1 MKKLAKHVLISSFLL
16 IFSVGFVTSCGG
28 EESQISSSSNFSLE
42 KSFAEVSLGKNVSV
56 KVEGNIDNL
65 HFAFE
70 KGNIVDVSLTND
82 SIVISGKTEG
92 VDRIKVYLDDPS
104 NYQSILVIVKES
116 DDSLD
121 ATLTIGEDTK
131 TIYSKGESFF
141 YNDAKVYLNTLN
153 ESREIVD
160 TILLNPSEIYFSIG
174 NGYQLEEV
182 GETSVHVSYFG
193 EANASTNYTITVLDD
208 GLSDIRED
216 LALLKETNRY
226 EITYSGTIGSTLPL
240 NGDLIF
246 TPNYYYNDY
255 SETYFAKDKNGVFK
269 YDYVLDDYGVRSSI
283 STSNGYFKLNGKN
296 ATNLSEVVSL
306 YSGVSG
312 IAAFDDTYLD
322 SATKEGDMYVFTSP
336 TLLDMFW
343 SGTINLNGSA
353 EYIALASQDDAI
365 TFKIVGDLTNGYKVT
380 LIGSIRNIGTA
391 SEPLIENFLKNNS
404 IVSSSVDETLLTYI
418 NPIKENNYKL
428 NINDKTYVVTPNYVF
443 NGDENGVGSGIIKL
457 EDGIYSY
464 SYNDSEV
471 TIGSKSEISSIEES
485 EYSLLNY
492 GPFKEENYSSYYYS
506 SYYGG
511 YTLFDASIYADLWS
525 YTNSNSANTPLV
537 LTLGVEGGSLA
548 ISEYFTTSS
557 GSLSRIAITA
567 SDIGTSS
574 VSAIDNYLTSLD

>member
-1 MKKLAKHVLISSFLL
+1 
-16 IFSVGFVTSCGG
+16 
-28 EESQISSSSNFSLE
+28 
-42 KSFAEVSLGKNVSV
+42 
-56 KVEGNIDNL
+56 
-65 HFAFE
+65 
-70 KGNIVDVSLTND
+70 
-82 SIVISGKTEG
+82 
-92 VDRIKVYLDDPS
+92 
-104 NYQSILVIVKES
+104 
-116 DDSLD
+116 
-121 ATLTIGEDTK
+121 
-131 TIYSKGESFF
+131 
-141 YNDAKVYLNTLN
+141 
-153 ESREIVD
+153 
-160 TILLNPSEIYFSIG
+160 
-174 NGYQLEEV
+174 
-182 GETSVHVSYFG
+182 
-193 EANASTNYTITVLDD
+193 
-208 GLSDIRED
+208 
-216 LALLKETNRY
+216 
-226 EITYSGTIGSTLPL
+226 
-240 NGDLIF
+240 
-246 TPNYYYNDY
+246 
-255 SETYFAKDKNGVFK
+255 
-269 YDYVLDDYGVRSSI
+269 
-283 STSNGYFKLNGKN
+283 
-296 ATNLSEVVSL
+296 
-306 YSGVSG
+306 
-312 IAAFDDTYLD
+312 
-322 SATKEGDMYVFTSP
+322 MYVFTSP